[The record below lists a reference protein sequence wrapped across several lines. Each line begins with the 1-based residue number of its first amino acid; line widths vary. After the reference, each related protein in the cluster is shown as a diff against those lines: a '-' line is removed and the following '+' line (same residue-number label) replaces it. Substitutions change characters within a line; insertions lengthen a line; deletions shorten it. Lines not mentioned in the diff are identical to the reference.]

1 MADKIILRNPENGL
15 LASAYIGF
23 SWTTLIFGSFPALFR
38 GDFITFVG
46 TTVVYFILALTT
58 YGVLAITA
66 SLIWAFLYNKYHA
79 RKLIE
84 RGYRI
89 QSGDPQAER
98 ARRVWK
104 ITE

>member
-79 RKLIE
+79 QKLIE

>member
-1 MADKIILRNPENGL
+1 MAYKIILRNPDNGL

-23 SWTTLIFGSFPALFR
+23 SWTTLFFGSFPALFR

-58 YGVLAITA
+58 YGVLAIIA

-98 ARRVWK
+98 ARRVWN
-104 ITE
+104 IIE